1 MKFELIGRIENEE
14 IISVNIKELLD

>member
-14 IISVNIKELLD
+14 IISVKIKELLD